1 MPTAPLRIGVL
12 GAARIAPMAL
22 LAPARR
28 TGVAQVVAVAAR
40 DGDRA
45 RAFAA
50 RHGIGA
56 VADDYDALLARPEV
70 EAVYNPL
77 PNSHHAAWTIRAL
90 AAGKH
95 VLCEKP
101 FAATAAEARAMAD
114 AARLHGRVLMEAF
127 HYRYHALFEQ
137 VLAIVRGGEI
147 GALRHVEAR
156 FVIPI
161 VQRSDIRWRRD
172 LAGGAL
178 MDAGCYTM
186 SMLRHVVG
194 GEPTVTRAAARWT
207 RGGVD
212 RWMRADLRFPGD
224 VTGRLTCS
232 LLTFPPVSIRL
243 AARGE
248 RGAVRVFNPVA
259 PQFLNRLTVVT
270 PSGRRAGRVRGE
282 PSYDMQL
289 RAFVAAVRE
298 GRPVPTDPPDAIGN
312 MAAIDAVYAAAGRP
326 TPA

>member
-1 MPTAPLRIGVL
+1 MSAAGPLRIGIL

-22 LAPARR
+22 VRPARR
-28 TGVAQVVAVAAR
+28 TGVAEVVAVAAR
-40 DGDRA
+40 DPERA
-45 RAFAA
+45 RRFAV
-50 RHGIGA
+50 RHGIPE
-56 VADDYDALLARPEV
+56 VARDYEALLARPDV

-77 PNSHHAAWTIRAL
+77 PNSHHAPWTIRAL

-101 FAATAAEARAMAD
+101 LAASAAEARTMAE
-114 AARLHGRVLMEAF
+114 AARTHGRVLMEAF

-137 VLAIVRGGEI
+137 FLAVVRGEI
-147 GALRHVEAR
+147 GPLRHVEAR
-156 FVIPI
+156 FVIPMLN
-161 VQRSDIRWRRD
+161 RGDIRWRRD

-178 MDAGCYTM
+178 MDTGCYTM

-194 GEPTVTRAAARWT
+194 AEPTVTRAEARWT

-212 RWMRADLRFPGD
+212 RWLRADLAFPGG

-232 LLTFPPVSIRL
+232 LLGFPPLSMRL
-243 AARGE
+243 EARGE
-248 RGAVRVFNPVA
+248 RGTVRAFNPIA
-259 PQFLNRLTVVT
+259 PQFINRLHVT
-270 PSGRRAGRVRGE
+270 TPGRRRSQHVGGE

-289 RAFVAAVRE
+289 RAFVGAVRD
-298 GRPVPTDPPDAIGN
+298 GRAVPTDSADAIGN

>member
-1 MPTAPLRIGVL
+1 MSTAPLRIGVL

-22 LAPARR
+22 LNPARR
-28 TGVAQVVAVAAR
+28 TGVAEIVAVAAR
-40 DGDRA
+40 DPERA
-45 RAFAA
+45 RRFAA
-50 RHGIGA
+50 RHGIPN
-56 VADDYDALLARPEV
+56 VAADYDALLARPDV
-70 EAVYNPL
+70 DAVYNPL
-77 PNSHHAAWTIRAL
+77 PNSHHAPWTIRAL
-90 AAGKH
+90 EAGKH

-101 FAATAAEARAMAD
+101 FAASAAEARSMAE
-114 AARLHGRVLMEAF
+114 AAQRCGRTLMEAF

-137 VLAIVRGGEI
+137 LLGVVRGGEI
-147 GALRHVEAR
+147 GPLRHVEAR

-186 SMLRHVVG
+186 SMLRHVAG
-194 GEPTVTRAAARWT
+194 AEPSVLRAEARWT

-212 RWMRADLRFPGD
+212 RWMQADLAFPDG

-232 LLTFPPVSIRL
+232 LLSFPPIAIRL
-243 AARGE
+243 EAQGE
-248 RGAVRVFNPVA
+248 RGTVRAFNPVA
-259 PQFLNRLTVVT
+259 PQFVNRLSVVT
-270 PSGRRAGRVRGE
+270 PSGRRAMRVRGE

-289 RAFVAAVRE
+289 RAFVGAVRE
-298 GRPVPTDPPDAIGN
+298 GRAVPTNPSDAIGN
-312 MAAIDAVYAAAGRP
+312 MTAIDAVYAAAGRP